1 MSESKF
7 LPLPQSV
14 LPLAEGPGVT
24 GCSARVIGDMWS
36 SPGSCR

>member
-14 LPLAEGPGVT
+14 LPLEEGPGGLPT
-24 GCSARVIGDMWS
+24 AARG
-36 SPGSCR
+36 